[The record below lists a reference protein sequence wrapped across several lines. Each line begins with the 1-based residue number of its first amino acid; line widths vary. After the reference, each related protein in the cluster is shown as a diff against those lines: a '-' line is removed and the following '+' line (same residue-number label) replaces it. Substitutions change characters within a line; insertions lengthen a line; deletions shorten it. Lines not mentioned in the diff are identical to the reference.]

1 MQSISTRNTGGSI
14 KTRWHVVLLATWGVL
29 AGNTYAEEPQE
40 WALASRLTGDRQA
53 RRVGDLL
60 TVIIEEISSGKVD
73 AKQSTDKNFDMSGA
87 ASVSHPTVDSRST
100 PWTNAALP
108 SYSASASRTF
118 GGQGSMENNGTLSGS
133 VTVRVIDILPGGHLL
148 IEGKRSVEVQNESL
162 TFTLMG
168 TVRREDVAADNT
180 IQSSRIGDL
189 TIRYQSSGSIAT
201 AQKKGL
207 LTSIVDFINPF

>member
-1 MQSISTRNTGGSI
+1 M
-14 KTRWHVVLLATWGVL
+14 KTRWHVILLAIWGL
-29 AGNTYAEEPQE
+29 LTGNLYAEEPPE

-73 AKQSTDKNFDMSGA
+73 AKQSTDKSFDVGGS
-87 ASVSHPTVDSRST
+87 ASVSHPRIDARSV
-100 PWTNAALP
+100 PWTNATIP
-108 SYSASASRTF
+108 SYSASASRKF
-118 GGQGSMENNGTLSGS
+118 DGQGSMENNGTLSGS

-189 TIRYQSSGSIAT
+189 TIRYQSAGSIAT

-207 LTSIVDFINPF
+207 LTSIFDFINPF